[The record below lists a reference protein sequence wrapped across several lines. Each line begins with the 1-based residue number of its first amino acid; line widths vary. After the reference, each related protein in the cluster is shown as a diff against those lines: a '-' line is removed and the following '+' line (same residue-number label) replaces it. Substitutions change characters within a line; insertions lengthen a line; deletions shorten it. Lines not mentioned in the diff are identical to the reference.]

1 VKIRTMLAVVAALS
15 TLAAARPAASQSSG
29 GIAFDQIDRLLLEGA
44 TPPPPG
50 SFRDDAARIAALQP
64 LRPKFTTESE
74 AKALTATMMLSSG
87 LLGMIPIA
95 GSFLGMAASKAMNA
109 AYEAGRRK
117 QSEENHAALM
127 AFIATGT
134 LSRFAF
140 YHSWARVARAGTETR
155 IEKADQGLTI
165 LLDDETHTA
174 RSFGAHGDT
183 TYVIDTEQQ
192 VVPVLDAPPE
202 VTRLPDLVI
211 DGRAAHG
218 YRSTAN
224 FTLPQQVGW
233 CKHGPHRA
241 VVTEYVLPVVDPEP
255 AGTPPPDGGVS
266 GICAPNGTASIQ
278 EPGKLVVYRA
288 TELDSGS
295 PEAFASMLERS
306 NVREL
311 TEGDAPFFSIPP
323 GFTEAH

>member
-1 VKIRTMLAVVAALS
+1 MLAVFAALAA
-15 TLAAARPAASQSSG
+15 LAAACPAASQSPA
-29 GIAFDQIDRLLLEGA
+29 GIAFDQIDRVLLEGA

-50 SFRDDAARIAALQP
+50 SFADDAARIASEQP
-64 LRPKFTTESE
+64 LHPKITTEGE
-74 AKALTATMMLSSG
+74 LKAQTTTMMVTSS

-95 GSFLGMAASKAMNA
+95 GSFIAMAASRAMSGA
-109 AYEAGRRK
+109 SEAEQRK
-117 QSEENHAALM
+117 RNEENHAALM

-140 YHSWARVARAGTETR
+140 YHSWARVARAGAETR
-155 IEKADQGLTI
+155 IEKPDQGVTI
-165 LLDDETHTA
+165 LLNDETRMA

-183 TYVIDTEQQ
+183 TYVIDTQEQIA
-192 VVPVLDAPPE
+192 PVLDAPPQ
-202 VTRLPDLVI
+202 VTRLPDIVI

-241 VVTEYVLPVVDPEP
+241 IVTEYVLRLADLES
-255 AGTPPPDGGVS
+255 AGTPPADGGVS
-266 GICAPNGTASIQ
+266 SICAPNGTASIQ

-295 PEAFASMLERS
+295 PEAFASVLERS
-306 NVREL
+306 NLREL
-311 TEGDAPFFSIPP
+311 TEGDASLFSIPP
-323 GFTEAH
+323 GYTEDH

>member
-1 VKIRTMLAVVAALS
+1 MLAVFAVLCALGAS
-15 TLAAARPAASQSSG
+15 QPAASQSPG
-29 GIAFDQIDRLLLEGA
+29 GIAFDQVDRLLLEGA

-50 SFRDDAARIAALQP
+50 SFHDDAARIAAQQP
-64 LRPKFTTESE
+64 LHPKVTTQSE
-74 AKALTATMMLSSG
+74 LKAQSATTMVTSG
-87 LLGMIPIA
+87 LLGMIPIV
-95 GSFLGMAASKAMNA
+95 GSFIAMAAAKAMTA
-109 AYEAGRRK
+109 ASESEQRTRNEA
-117 QSEENHAALM
+117 NHAELM
-127 AFIATGT
+127 AFISTGT

-140 YHSWARVARAGTETR
+140 YRSWARLARAGSETR
-155 IEKADQGLTI
+155 IEKPDQGLTI
-165 LLDDETHTA
+165 LLNDETHTA
-174 RSFGAHGDT
+174 RTFGGAGDT
-183 TYVIDTEQQ
+183 TYVIDTQQ
-192 VVPVLDAPPE
+192 QIAPVLDAPPQ

-241 VVTEYVLPVVDPEP
+241 VVTEYVLPVADPEP

-288 TELDSGS
+288 AELDSGS
-295 PEAFASMLERS
+295 PEAFASVLERS
-306 NVREL
+306 NLREL
-311 TEGDAPFFSIPP
+311 SERDASLFSIPP
-323 GFTEAH
+323 GYTEDH

>member
-1 VKIRTMLAVVAALS
+1 MLAVFAALC
-15 TLAAARPAASQSSG
+15 TLGAAEPVASQNSG
-29 GIAFDQIDRLLLEGA
+29 GIAFDQIDRLRLEGA

-50 SFRDDAARIAALQP
+50 SFHDDAARIAAQQP
-64 LRPKFTTESE
+64 LHPKVATESE
-74 AKALTATMMLSSG
+74 LKAQSATAMISSG

-95 GSFLGMAASKAMNA
+95 GSFLAMAASKAMNA
-109 AYEAGRRK
+109 AYESEQRK
-117 QSEENHAALM
+117 RNEENHAELM
-127 AFIATGT
+127 AFLATGT

-140 YHSWARVARAGTETR
+140 YHSWARLARAGSETR
-155 IEKADQGLTI
+155 IEKPDQGVTI
-165 LLDDETHTA
+165 LLNDETHTA

-183 TYVIDTEQQ
+183 TYVIDTQEQ

-202 VTRLPDLVI
+202 VTRLSDLVI

-233 CKHGPHRA
+233 CKHGSHRA
-241 VVTEYVLPVVDPEP
+241 VVTEYVVPVADPEP

-266 GICAPNGTASIQ
+266 GICAPNGTASLH

-288 TELDSGS
+288 AELDSGS
-295 PEAFASMLERS
+295 PEAFASVLERS

-311 TEGDAPFFSIPP
+311 TEADAPLFSIPH
-323 GFTEAH
+323 GYTEGH